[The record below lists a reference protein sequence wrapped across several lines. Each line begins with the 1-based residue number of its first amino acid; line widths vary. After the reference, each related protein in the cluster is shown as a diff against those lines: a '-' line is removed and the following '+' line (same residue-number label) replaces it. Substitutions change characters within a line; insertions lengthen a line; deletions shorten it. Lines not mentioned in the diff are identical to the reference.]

1 MPNKWYSV
9 RTLYRSRTEDRPV
22 KPDLSYD
29 PDATL
34 LEERV
39 VLIRA
44 KSRQE
49 AQAKALREAKDY
61 AGTGTF
67 VNPYEQTVRTDLLRT
82 CDVYE
87 LHENP
92 ADKTEV
98 YVASHL
104 MSRRI
109 PDAKVEKIFT
119 PRRVLDHKRGRYR
132 KFIKQEY
139 LPLTNQN
146 FV

>member
-1 MPNKWYSV
+1 MANKWYSV
-9 RTLYRSRTEDRPV
+9 RTVCRSRTDDRPA

-34 LEERV
+34 VEERI

-49 AQAKALREAKDY
+49 AQAKAMRDAKDY
-61 AGTGTF
+61 AKTGSF
-67 VNPYEQTVRTDLLRT
+67 ANPYEQTVRTDLLRT

-87 LHENP
+87 LNENP
-92 ADKTEV
+92 ADKIEV
-98 YVASHL
+98 YVANHL

-109 PDAKVEKIFT
+109 QDAKVEKIFT
-119 PRRVLDHKRGRYR
+119 PRRVLDHKKGRYR

-139 LPLTNQN
+139 NPEEET
-146 FV
+146 

>member
-1 MPNKWYSV
+1 MANKWYTV
-9 RTLYRSRTEDRPV
+9 RTLYRSRTDERPV

-39 VLIRA
+39 VLVRA

-67 VNPYEQTVRTDLLRT
+67 ANPYEQMVRTDLLRT

-87 LHENP
+87 LDENP

-98 YVASHL
+98 YVANHL

-109 PDAKVEKIFT
+109 SDAKVEKIFT
-119 PRRVLDHKRGRYR
+119 PRRVLDHKKGRYR

-139 LPLTNQN
+139 NPEEEQ
-146 FV
+146 